1 MPKDS
6 ATWQNRIVGYGEEP
20 PDQLLANPL
29 NFRTH
34 PKNQQDT
41 LSGVLSE
48 VGIVQNVLVNKRT
61 GYVIDGHLRISL
73 AMREHQPTVP
83 VTYVD
88 LTESE
93 EALILATLDP
103 ISAMATADRD
113 KLDELL
119 REVSTSDAAVMQ
131 MLSDLA
137 ADNGV
142 VPEFDA
148 MEHWQGMPEFE
159 QEDQTAEFQ
168 ATVNFSS
175 RADVEAFER
184 IVGQKIPGNT
194 KSIWY
199 PAVQRQNM
207 TGLAYVADDAD
218 AA

>member
-20 PDQLLANPL
+20 PGQLLANPL

-48 VGIVQNVLVNKRT
+48 VGIVQNVIVNRTT

-73 AMREHQPTVP
+73 AMREHQPMVP

-88 LTESE
+88 LTPAE

-103 ISAMATADRD
+103 ISAMANADRD

-131 MLSDLA
+131 MLSELA
-137 ADNGV
+137 EREGIVSPDFQPVGIDEQGRLDEKAKV
-142 VPEFDA
+142 TCPECGHVF
-148 MEHWQGMPEFE
+148 
-159 QEDQTAEFQ
+159 
-168 ATVNFSS
+168 
-175 RADVEAFER
+175 
-184 IVGQKIPGNT
+184 
-194 KSIWY
+194 
-199 PAVQRQNM
+199 
-207 TGLAYVADDAD
+207 
-218 AA
+218 

>member
-1 MPKDS
+1 MAKQPTAAWK
-6 ATWQNRIVGYGEEP
+6 NRIVGYGEES

-41 LSGVLSE
+41 LAGVLSE
-48 VGIVQNVLVNKRT
+48 VGVVQNVIVNKRT
-61 GYVIDGHLRISL
+61 GFVVDGHLRISL

-88 LTESE
+88 LDQSE

-119 REVSTSDAAVMQ
+119 RDVSTGDAAVMQ
-131 MLSDLA
+131 MLADLA
-137 ADNGV
+137 ADNGI

-148 MEHWQGMPEFE
+148 MEHWQGMPAFE

-168 ATVNFSS
+168 AKVNFK
-175 RADVEAFER
+175 RIEDVEAFEQL
-184 IVGQKIPGNT
+184 IDQHIPRDR

-199 PAVQRQNM
+199 PAVAN
-207 TGLAYVADDAD
+207 TSYADKAYVDSE
-218 AA
+218 